1 MIGLFRSVKP
11 AGKQI
16 LKQVNTKQN
25 NTIMYN
31 KQEFQSEFKSGCGQ
45 MGRGRFGGQW
55 GRGKFGKFWGGRM
68 AAFGQPPINIEET
81 DAAFTISLY
90 AAGLDKSKVTLGIKN
105 DVLTIAYPG
114 EEPGSQESINNG
126 YTYQEFSPRGFERQ
140 FQLNGKVLVD
150 QIGATYADGILKV
163 SLPKNPETNKPAQ
176 TITVG

>member
-1 MIGLFRSVKP
+1 
-11 AGKQI
+11 
-16 LKQVNTKQN
+16 
-25 NTIMYN
+25 MYN
-31 KQEFQSEFKSGCGQ
+31 KQGFQSEHKGGCGQ

-68 AAFGQPPINIEET
+68 GMFGQPPINIEET

-90 AAGLDKSKVTLGIKN
+90 AAGLDKSKVTMAVKN

-114 EEPGSQESINNG
+114 AESDNQEPTDTG

-140 FQLNGKVLVD
+140 FQLNGKVLID
-150 QIGATYADGILKV
+150 QISATYTDGVLKAT
-163 SLPKNPETNKPAQ
+163 LPKNPETNKPAQ

>member
-1 MIGLFRSVKP
+1 
-11 AGKQI
+11 
-16 LKQVNTKQN
+16 
-25 NTIMYN
+25 MYN
-31 KQEFQSEFKSGCGQ
+31 KHEFQSEFKGGCGQ

-68 AAFGQPPINIEET
+68 AASGQPPINIEET

-90 AAGLDKSKVTLGIKN
+90 AAGLTKSKVTLAVKN

-114 EEPGSQESINNG
+114 DEQENQTSSTSG

-140 FQLNGKVLVD
+140 FQLNGKVLID
-150 QIGATYADGILKV
+150 QIAATYADGVLAV
-163 SLPKNPETNKPAQ
+163 TLPKNPETNKPAQ